1 MGLRRWG
8 RYPAIPASA
17 FEITRFSHTR
27 FGGEKVPGGETG
39 GAHGPRNEP
48 SLCAGKTGRWL
59 QMGVLYV
66 EDLANHDDPESCVG
80 IRKDGGEALTGEHAG
95 RVLSR
100 EKFTV
105 QGADAVET
113 SGRQHGLG
121 RYGERQPGP
130 AWSETSRTRGSHL
143 HGNRTSYQLVKG
155 DIGGAITP
163 LTADTRD

>member
-1 MGLRRWG
+1 MAEGRNRDQTFSVRR
-8 RYPAIPASA
+8 
-17 FEITRFSHTR
+17 E
-27 FGGEKVPGGETG
+27 
-39 GAHGPRNEP
+39 
-48 SLCAGKTGRWL
+48 TGRWL
-59 QMGVLYV
+59 QMQVLYV

-80 IRKDGGEALTGEHAG
+80 IRKDVGEALTGEHAG

-105 QGADAVET
+105 QGADAVEI

-143 HGNRTSYQLVKG
+143 HGNRSSSGFAVRERPSRAVR
-155 DIGGAITP
+155 IGKVAP
-163 LTADTRD
+163 VLR